1 MARLRDMAME
11 TRRQVHFHIPAR
23 RGRGSLG
30 FRYHYRLPRSVNTAL
45 PCDERMVYRRCS
57 LA

>member
-23 RGRGSLG
+23 RGGGSLG
-30 FRYHYRLPRSVNTAL
+30 FRYHHWLTRSVNTAL
-45 PCDERMVYRRCS
+45 PRDERMVYRCCR